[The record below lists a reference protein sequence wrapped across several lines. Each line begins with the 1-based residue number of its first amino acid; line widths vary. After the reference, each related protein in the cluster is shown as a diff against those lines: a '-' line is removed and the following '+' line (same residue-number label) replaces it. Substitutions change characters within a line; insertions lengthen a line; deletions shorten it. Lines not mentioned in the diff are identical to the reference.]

1 MLRLATTVCVTLAL
15 LATVATGCNVYEGL
29 YEEGDSENA
38 EALLEDARIA
48 LQQDRPEEAIKHLRK
63 ALVYVPDDEP
73 LLRKQI
79 QIKLASAVLEVQEIN
94 VLSLKRIADNLNGEA
109 TSHDALAFGKSQS
122 QACLFP
128 THHEQTPFDP
138 TEGIDI
144 DQLGNPASEAALAE
158 SRDLVANVFT
168 GTDIFLCSDEG
179 LDQTISSAQ
188 QQGLSN
194 GEIAEALVDYA
205 VSVSTT
211 AYVDIVG
218 VGGGNASFFRVTS
231 PAGEDYVSVCF
242 PSEQMCNSTVGQS
255 RAHLDGLDCSTRT
268 LQKRAA
274 LLASTSAQELADL
287 ARDGYKKAAA
297 GLENECYVH

>member
-1 MLRLATTVCVTLAL
+1 MLRLTTTVCVTLAL
-15 LATVATGCNVYEGL
+15 LATTGCNVYEGL

-38 EALLEDARIA
+38 EALFEDARIA
-48 LQQDRPEEAIKHLRK
+48 LQQDRSEEAIKHLRK
-63 ALVYVPDDEP
+63 ALVYVPDNEP

-94 VLSLKRIADNLNGEA
+94 VLSLKRIAENFNGEA
-109 TSHDALAFGKSQS
+109 TNHDALAFGKSQS

-128 THHEQTPFDP
+128 AHHEQTPFDP

-158 SRDLVANVFT
+158 SRDLIAHVFT
-168 GTDIFLCSDEG
+168 DTDLFLCSDQG
-179 LDQTISSAQ
+179 LDHSISAAQ

-194 GEIAEALVDYA
+194 GEIAEALVDY
-205 VSVSTT
+205 SVALSTT

-231 PAGEDYVSVCF
+231 PAGEDYFSVCF
-242 PSEQMCNSTVGQS
+242 PSAQSCNDTVAES
-255 RAHLDGLDCSTRT
+255 RAHLSGLNCSTRA
-268 LQKRAA
+268 LQKRAT
-274 LLASTSAQELADL
+274 LLNSTNAQELADL
-287 ARDGYKKAAA
+287 AREGYQKAVT
-297 GLENECYVH
+297 GLENPCYAR

>member
-1 MLRLATTVCVTLAL
+1 MLRLGTTVCVTLAL
-15 LATVATGCNVYEGL
+15 LATVATGCNIYEGL

-38 EALLEDARIA
+38 EVLLEDARIA
-48 LQQDRPEEAIKHLRK
+48 LQQDRPEEAIVHLRK

-94 VLSLKRIADNLNGEA
+94 VLSLKRIAENLNGEA

-128 THHEQTPFDP
+128 AHHEQTPFDP

-194 GEIAEALVDYA
+194 GEIAEALIDY
-205 VSVSTT
+205 SVALSTT
-211 AYVDIVG
+211 AYLDIVG

-242 PSEQMCNSTVGQS
+242 PSEQVCNSTVGQS

>member
-1 MLRLATTVCVTLAL
+1 MLRLTTTVCVTLAL
-15 LATVATGCNVYEGL
+15 LATTGCNVYEGL

-38 EALLEDARIA
+38 EALFEDARIA
-48 LQQDRPEEAIKHLRK
+48 LQQDRSEEAIKHLRK

-94 VLSLKRIADNLNGEA
+94 VLILKRIAENFNGEA

-128 THHEQTPFDP
+128 AHHEQTPFDP

-158 SRDLVANVFT
+158 SRDLIAHVFT
-168 GTDIFLCSDEG
+168 GTDLFLCSDQG
-179 LDQTISSAQ
+179 LDHSISAAQ

-194 GEIAEALVDYA
+194 GEIAEALVDY
-205 VSVSTT
+205 SVALSTT

-218 VGGGNASFFRVTS
+218 VGGGNASFFRVIS
-231 PAGEDYVSVCF
+231 PAGEDYISVCF
-242 PSEQMCNSTVGQS
+242 PSEQMCNSTVAQA
-255 RAHLDGLDCSTRT
+255 RAHVSGLDCSTRT
-268 LQKRAA
+268 LLKRAE

>member
-29 YEEGDSENA
+29 YEEGESENA
-38 EALLEDARIA
+38 EVLLEDARIA
-48 LQQDRPEEAIKHLRK
+48 LQQDRPQEAVEHLRK

-79 QIKLASAVLEVQEIN
+79 QIKLASAVLEVREIN

-109 TSHDALAFGKSQS
+109 TSPDALAFGKSQS

-128 THHEQTPFDP
+128 AHHEQTPFDP

-158 SRDLVANVFT
+158 SRDLIAHVFT
-168 GTDIFLCSDEG
+168 GTDLFLCSDQG
-179 LDQTISSAQ
+179 LDQSISAAQ
-188 QQGLSN
+188 QQGLST
-194 GEIAEALVDYA
+194 GEIAEALVDY
-205 VSVSTT
+205 SVALGTT

-242 PSEQMCNSTVGQS
+242 PSEEMCNSTVAQA
-255 RAHLDGLDCSTRT
+255 RAHVSDLDCSTRI
-268 LQKRAA
+268 LLKRAA
-274 LLASTSAQELADL
+274 LLASTSAKELADL

-297 GLENECYVH
+297 GLENECYAH